1 MLGIIRVTGHLRC
14 GRLPP
19 VACQYTVSAPRAARF
34 RAATVMSVEAERGGE
49 AGDVVVSSGG
59 ALTKNPTRSP
69 PAGDDRQL
77 PCLAAQALGSSMP
90 NTCPAAA
97 DALRPAECHRGGRD
111 AVLQQ
116 QAGGRTLATTLMT
129 RRAGVGARRHRRSY
143 RAGQVGVTHCV
154 RPATTPAITKDQNGH
169 QPVCAATNVPSTSR
183 RNHRIVSGKC
193 QRQPKTDQ
201 LSATEI

>member
-1 MLGIIRVTGHLRC
+1 
-14 GRLPP
+14 
-19 VACQYTVSAPRAARF
+19 
-34 RAATVMSVEAERGGE
+34 MSVEAERGGE

-90 NTCPAAA
+90 NTCPAAV

-183 RNHRIVSGKC
+183 RNHCASGGVVRRC
-193 QRQPKTDQ
+193 
-201 LSATEI
+201 SAFTATAATASGTRCFGAAPDEIGLIGGELGPARFASRSSAGSR